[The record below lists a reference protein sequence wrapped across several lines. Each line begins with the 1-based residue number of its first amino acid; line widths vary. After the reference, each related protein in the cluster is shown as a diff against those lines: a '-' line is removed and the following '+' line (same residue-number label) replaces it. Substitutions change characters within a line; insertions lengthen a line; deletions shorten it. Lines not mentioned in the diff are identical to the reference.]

1 MKSSNKLYLLTLST
15 IALILVS
22 KSHITK
28 QSSEEMKELEKQLNH
43 INKPAIK
50 SFQTEH
56 GYILDCIDIQ
66 KQLAFDHPL
75 LKNHS
80 IQLKPTTIPKWIIHN
95 NNSQNSSSLPY
106 QQDDINCPIGTIIV
120 KRVTIEDLIQA
131 QRLKSLRQFSS
142 NNKNMYL
149 RDHFFATVWYEDNN
163 HGAKGNINIWSP
175 KVSQNQF
182 SLASITVIG
191 DLKGLQSISA
201 GWIVHP
207 EFNMNHSSVF
217 TYWTAD
223 DSDQTGCF
231 NLQCPG
237 FIHVST
243 KFAVGV
249 LAQPVSIYG
258 GQQYHLEVS
267 IYQDHLTGHWWF
279 VLRDEPIGY
288 WPRSLFKADGLAN
301 GATSVNWGGEN
312 FCSVRQRSPT
322 MGSGHFPQEGYKK
335 AAYVNDIQVMIDT
348 KSRQA
353 LIPTASSLKID
364 ESYPSCYKV
373 DKIIDVG
380 EWSRAIFFG
389 GPEGCKI

>member
-1 MKSSNKLYLLTLST
+1 MKSSNKLYLTFST
-15 IALILVS
+15 IALILVA
-22 KSHITK
+22 KSHITIP
-28 QSSEEMKELEKQLNH
+28 SPEEIKELEKQLNH

-80 IQLKPTTIPKWIIHN
+80 IQLKPTTIPIWIIRN
-95 NNSQNSSSLPY
+95 NKSQNSTSLPY
-106 QQDDINCPIGTIIV
+106 QQDDISCPIGTIIV

-131 QRLKSLRQFSS
+131 QRLKSLRIASIS
-142 NNKNMYL
+142 
-149 RDHFFATVWYEDNN
+149 YEGNN
-163 HGAKGNINIWSP
+163 HGAKGNINIRSP
-175 KVSQNQF
+175 NVSHHQY
-182 SLASITVIG
+182 SLASMDVTG
-191 DLKGLQSISA
+191 DLGGLQSISA
-201 GWIVHP
+201 GWIVNP
-207 EFNMNHSSVF
+207 GINKSQSSVF

-223 DSDQTGCF
+223 GSNQTGCF

-237 FIHVST
+237 FIHVSS

-258 GQQYHLEVS
+258 GEQYHLEVN
-267 IYQDHLTGHWWF
+267 IYQDHLTRNWWF
-279 VLRDEPIGY
+279 MLRDEPIGY
-288 WPRSLFKADGLAN
+288 WPRSLFKDEGLAN
-301 GATSVNWGGEN
+301 GASVVDWGGEIL
-312 FCSVRQRSPT
+312 CLVRERSPCPT

-353 LIPTASSLKID
+353 LIPTASALKID
-364 ESYPSCYKV
+364 ESDPSCYKV
-373 DKIIDVG
+373 EKLIDVG

-389 GPEGCKI
+389 GPQGCKM